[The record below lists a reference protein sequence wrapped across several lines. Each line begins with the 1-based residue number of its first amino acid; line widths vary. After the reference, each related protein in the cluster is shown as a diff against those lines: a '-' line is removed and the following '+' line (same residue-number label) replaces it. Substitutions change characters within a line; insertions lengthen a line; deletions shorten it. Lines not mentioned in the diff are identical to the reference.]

1 MKEIPVHQILHQ
13 VFAVRF
19 ACIGVRSILY
29 FCEIRNYPQ
38 FVNEKKS
45 TPDEQYMQRCFQ
57 LAAMGES
64 YVTPNPKV
72 GAVLVYNDRI
82 IGEGYHQEFGKAHA
96 EVNCINSVKE
106 TDKHLI
112 AQSTLYVSLEP
123 CSHYGKTPPCVNLIL
138 QHNIPRVVISVQDI
152 FEKVNGSGIEKL
164 RQHGVE
170 VVTDILIE
178 EGENLIKHF
187 LHYHRYMRP
196 YITLKWA
203 QSADGYLG
211 AKGEKIAI
219 SNVESRY
226 FLHQLRTTH
235 QAILVGKNTVYNDN
249 PSLTVRF
256 ANGKNPLRIVLGSPD
271 GIPEN
276 YAVFNEA
283 SPTIFISKNDSENLS
298 SLMRLLYE
306 KQISS
311 VLVEG
316 GAQILNSFIRE
327 QLWDEAFVYY
337 SNKNLQSAL
346 HDKISAPA
354 IQGKIAEIM
363 KFEGDVV
370 INYIPAKNFS

>member
-1 MKEIPVHQILHQ
+1 M
-13 VFAVRF
+13 R
-19 ACIGVRSILY
+19 
-29 FCEIRNYPQ
+29 
-38 FVNEKKS
+38 
-45 TPDEQYMQRCFQ
+45 RCFQ
-57 LAAMGES
+57 LAELGES
-64 YVTPNPKV
+64 YVAPNPKV
-72 GAVLVYNDRI
+72 GAVLVFENRI

-96 EVNCINSVKE
+96 EVNCINSVADA
-106 TDKHLI
+106 DKVLI

-138 QHNIPRVVISVQDI
+138 QHKIPRVVISVLDI

-164 RQHGVE
+164 RKYGVE
-170 VVTDILIE
+170 VVTDVLKE

-187 LHYHRYMRP
+187 LHYHRFKRP

-203 QSADGYLG
+203 QSADGYIG
-211 AKGEKIAI
+211 SIGERIGI
-219 SNVESRY
+219 SNKESRY
-226 FLHQLRTTH
+226 FLHQLRVKH
-235 QAILVGKNTVYNDN
+235 QAILVGKNTVLNDN
-249 PSLTVRF
+249 PSLTVRH

-271 GIPEN
+271 GIPGN

-316 GAQILNSFIRE
+316 GALILNSFIRE
-327 QLWDEAFVYY
+327 QLWDETCVYY

-346 HDKISAPA
+346 PDKISAPR
-354 IQGKIAEIM
+354 INGQIIERFN
-363 KFEGDVV
+363 FENDL
-370 INYIPAKNFS
+370 ILQIKSNQ